1 MSNAHGG
8 DDHGHD
14 EGHTRDVPAEQTT
27 LSVPSMDC
35 ASCAQKVEGSVAALD
50 GVAAIDPQPTTGI
63 LTVAHGSGVSEAD
76 ITERVEQAGYA
87 VESGSE
93 TATFSAPS
101 MDCASCADKVTGG
114 LESVPGVTRIDANP
128 TTATVEVDHEAGTTL
143 ADLERAVERAGY
155 EVTDADDGDER
166 SGTWTST
173 RALATYVAG
182 VATLAGLLLANP
194 LTQATGPTVEGFPVG
209 DVAYLAA
216 VAVGGAAVF
225 RNGYY
230 SLRQRSL
237 DIDLLMSVA
246 ILGALAVS
254 VGFGERLYFE
264 AAMLAT
270 LFSISELLERYAMDR
285 ARGSLAEL
293 MELAP
298 DDATVIRDGEEVTV
312 AADAVARGE
321 RVAVR
326 PGEKIPRD
334 GVVRDGTSAV
344 NQAPVTGESVPV
356 DKTAGDE
363 VFAGTINEGGYLE
376 IEVTSDAGEDTIA
389 TVLELVEAAQRD
401 TTDREQFVE
410 RFAGYYTPLVVGV
423 AILLALVPPL
433 FLSGAWETYIVY
445 GLTLLV
451 LACPCAFVI
460 STPVT
465 VVSGITSAAR
475 NGVLVKGGRHLET
488 MGDVDAVAFDKTGT
502 LTKGELTVTDIVP
515 LGDNDEQDVLRCAR
529 GLERRSEHPIGEAIV
544 ARAETADVAERD
556 VKAFEALTGQ
566 GVTADLDGTTHY
578 AGTPDL
584 FSELGFDLSHV
595 HAATDGGQLTRTTR
609 NICARTGC
617 LDLLDDV
624 IPRLQSEGKTVVLVG
639 TDEEVEGVVAVADE
653 VRPDAGRVVSTLR
666 EAGVHVAML
675 TGDNDRTAR
684 AVADEVGI
692 DDVHASLMPDEKVAA
707 VEQLRETHG
716 TVAMVGD
723 GVNDAPALATADVA
737 VAMGAAGTDT
747 ALETADI
754 ALMADDLSRLPYLHR
769 LSRSANGIIRQN
781 IWTSLGVKA
790 LLAVGVPLSLV
801 PIWAAVL
808 AGDAGMTVGV
818 TGNAM
823 RLAGLSPEK

>member
-1 MSNAHGG
+1 MGDSNGATGKHGG
-8 DDHGHD
+8 D
-14 EGHTRDVPAEQTT
+14 PADGRSVVQTS

-35 ASCAQKVEGSVAALD
+35 ASCARKVTSALD
-50 GVAAIDPQPTTGI
+50 DLAA
-63 LTVAHGSGVSEAD
+63 
-76 ITERVEQAGYA
+76 
-87 VESGSE
+87 
-93 TATFSAPS
+93 
-101 MDCASCADKVTGG
+101 
-114 LESVPGVTRIDANP
+114 VTRIDANP
-128 TTATVEVDHEAGTTL
+128 TAGTVEVTYDEAT
-143 ADLERAVERAGY
+143 AFSDLERAVERAGY
-155 EVTDADDGDER
+155 EVVDPDDEQ

-173 RALATYVAG
+173 LALTTYAAG
-182 VATLAGLLLANP
+182 ALTLVGLLLANP
-194 LTQATGPTVEGFPVG
+194 LTQAVGPTVEGFPIG
-209 DVAYLAA
+209 DIAYLGAI
-216 VAVGGAAVF
+216 AVGGAAVF
-225 RNGYY
+225 RDGYY

-237 DIDLLMSVA
+237 DMNLLMSIA
-246 ILGALAVS
+246 ISGALAVS

-270 LFSISELLERYAMDR
+270 LFSVSELLERYAMDR

-298 DDATVIRDGEEVTV
+298 DEATVIRDGEPVSV
-312 AADAVARGE
+312 AAERVERGE

-376 IEVTSDAGEDTIA
+376 VEVTSESGGDTIEQ
-389 TVLELVEAAQRD
+389 VLDLVAEAQRD

-410 RFAGYYTPLVVGV
+410 RFAGYYTPVVVGLAV
-423 AILLALVPPL
+423 LLAVVPPL
-433 FLSGAWETYIVY
+433 LLSGAWETYIVY

-475 NGVLVKGGRHLET
+475 NGVLVKGGRHLEA
-488 MGDVDAVAFDKTGT
+488 MGEADAIAFDKTGT

-515 LGDNDEQDVLRCAR
+515 LGENDERDVLRCAQ
-529 GLERRSEHPIGEAIV
+529 GLERRSEHPIGDAIV
-544 ARAETADVAERD
+544 ARAEDAGVTECDIEG
-556 VKAFEALTGQ
+556 FEALTGQ

-578 AGTPDL
+578 AGSPSL
-584 FSELGFDLSHV
+584 FTDLGFDLSHV
-595 HAATDGGQLTRTTR
+595 HAATDGGQTAATSRASCEQTD
-609 NICARTGC
+609 C

-624 IPRLQSEGKTVVLVG
+624 IPRLQSDGKTVILVG
-639 TDEEVEGVVAVADE
+639 TDADLEGVIAVADE
-653 VRPDAGRVVSTLR
+653 IRPAAARVVSTLR
-666 EAGVHVAML
+666 EAGVHTAML

-684 AVADEVGI
+684 AVADEIGI
-692 DDVHASLMPDEKVAA
+692 DDVHAGLMPDEKVAA
-707 VEQLRETHG
+707 VERLREEHG
-716 TVAMVGD
+716 TVGMVGD

-747 ALETADI
+747 AIETADI
-754 ALMADDLSRLPYLHR
+754 ALLADDLSRLPYLHR
-769 LSRSANGIIRQN
+769 LSGSANGIIRQN
-781 IWTSLGVKA
+781 VWTSLGAKA
-790 LLAVGVPLSLV
+790 VLAAGVPLSLV
-801 PIWAAVL
+801 PIWMAVL
-808 AGDAGMTVGV
+808 AGDAGMTIGV

-823 RLAGLSPEK
+823 RLAGISPEE

>member
-1 MSNAHGG
+1 MSDSDGATGKHGG
-8 DDHGHD
+8 D
-14 EGHTRDVPAEQTT
+14 PADGRSVVQTS

-35 ASCAQKVEGSVAALD
+35 ASCAQKVTSALD
-50 GVAAIDPQPTTGI
+50 DLAA
-63 LTVAHGSGVSEAD
+63 
-76 ITERVEQAGYA
+76 
-87 VESGSE
+87 
-93 TATFSAPS
+93 
-101 MDCASCADKVTGG
+101 
-114 LESVPGVTRIDANP
+114 VTRIDANP
-128 TTATVEVDHEAGTTL
+128 TTGTVEVRYDEETAFS
-143 ADLERAVERAGY
+143 DLERAVERAGY
-155 EVTDADDGDER
+155 EVVDPDDEQ

-173 RALATYVAG
+173 RALTTYAAG
-182 VATLAGLLLANP
+182 ALTLVGLLLANP
-194 LTQATGPTVEGFPVG
+194 LTQAVGPTVEGFPVG
-209 DVAYLAA
+209 DIAYLGAI
-216 VAVGGAAVF
+216 AVGGAAVF
-225 RNGYY
+225 RDGYY

-237 DIDLLMSVA
+237 DMDLLMLIA
-246 ILGALAVS
+246 ISGALAVS

-264 AAMLAT
+264 AAMLTT
-270 LFSISELLERYAMDR
+270 LFSVSELLERYAMDR

-298 DDATVIRDGEEVTV
+298 DEATVIRDGEPVSV
-312 AADAVARGE
+312 AAERVERGE
-321 RVAVR
+321 RVAVH

-376 IEVTSDAGEDTIA
+376 VEVTSESGGDTIEQ
-389 TVLELVEAAQRD
+389 VLDLVAEAQRD

-410 RFAGYYTPLVVGV
+410 RFAGYYTPVVVGLAV
-423 AILLALVPPL
+423 LLAVVPPL

-488 MGDVDAVAFDKTGT
+488 MGEADAIAFDKTGT

-515 LGDNDEQDVLRCAR
+515 LGENDERDVLRCAQ
-529 GLERRSEHPIGEAIV
+529 GLERRSEHPIGDAIV
-544 ARAETADVAERD
+544 ARAEDAGVTERD
-556 VKAFEALTGQ
+556 VEGFEALTGQ

-578 AGTPDL
+578 AGSPAL
-584 FSELGFDLSHV
+584 FTDLGFDLSHV
-595 HAATDGGQLTRTTR
+595 HAATDGGQTTAVSR
-609 NICARTGC
+609 PSCEQTDC

-624 IPRLQSEGKTVVLVG
+624 IPRLQSDGKTVILVG
-639 TDEEVEGVVAVADE
+639 TDADLEGVVAVADE
-653 VRPDAGRVVSTLR
+653 IRPAAARVVSTLG
-666 EAGVHVAML
+666 EAGVHTAML

-684 AVADEVGI
+684 AVADEIGI
-692 DDVHASLMPDEKVAA
+692 DDVHAGLMPDEKVAA
-707 VEQLRETHG
+707 VERLREDHG
-716 TVAMVGD
+716 TVGMVGD

-747 ALETADI
+747 AIETADI
-754 ALMADDLSRLPYLHR
+754 ALLADDLSRLPYLHR
-769 LSRSANGIIRQN
+769 LSGSANGIIRQN
-781 IWTSLGVKA
+781 VWTSLGAKA
-790 LLAVGVPLSLV
+790 VLAVGVPLSLV
-801 PIWAAVL
+801 PIWMAVL
-808 AGDAGMTVGV
+808 AGDAGMTIGV

-823 RLAGLSPEK
+823 RLAGISPEE